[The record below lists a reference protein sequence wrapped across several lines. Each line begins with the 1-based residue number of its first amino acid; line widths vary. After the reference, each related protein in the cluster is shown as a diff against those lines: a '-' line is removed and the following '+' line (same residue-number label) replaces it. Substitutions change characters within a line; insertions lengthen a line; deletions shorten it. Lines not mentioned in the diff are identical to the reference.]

1 MQYMFTIIYVSQ
13 FSPQAFN
20 VVCSKTITLWK
31 ILNALKDIKTM
42 KEKAETGLGNNFFS
56 YKNH

>member
-1 MQYMFTIIYVSQ
+1 M
-13 FSPQAFN
+13 
-20 VVCSKTITLWK
+20 
-31 ILNALKDIKTM
+31 KDFKRFKRYKKTM